1 MAKQV
6 RAGAPVND
14 KRGAEGKRGEV
25 RVLIVDDLTSMRKV
39 LRSLLASIGFH
50 RITEA
55 RDASDAVL
63 KLQAEPFDLII
74 SDWNMPTMTGQD
86 LLEYVR
92 ADARFREIPFVM
104 LTSLADRDSVVAAR
118 RSGVSDYL
126 AKPFTIQE
134 LEQKLSSVC
143 CRGEGSACR

>member
-1 MAKQV
+1 M
-6 RAGAPVND
+6 ND
-14 KRGAEGKRGEV
+14 ERDAIHKRGEV

-39 LRSLLASIGFH
+39 LRNLLASIGFNQ
-50 RITEA
+50 ITEA

-63 KLQAEPFDLII
+63 KLQAESFDLII

-92 ADARFREIPFVM
+92 ADARFKEIPFVM
-104 LTSLADRDSVVAAR
+104 LTSLADRDSVVAAQ

-126 AKPFTIQE
+126 AKPFTVQE
-134 LEQKLSSVC
+134 LEQKLSGVC
-143 CRGEGSACR
+143 CRGGGACR

>member
-1 MAKQV
+1 M
-6 RAGAPVND
+6 NE
-14 KRGAEGKRGEV
+14 KRGAANNPGEV

-39 LRSLLASIGFH
+39 LRNLLASIGFD
-50 RITEA
+50 RVTEA

-92 ADARFREIPFVM
+92 GDERFKEIPSVM
-104 LTSLADRDSVVAAR
+104 LTSLADRDSVVAAQ

-126 AKPFTIQE
+126 AKPFTVQE
-134 LEQKLSSVC
+134 LEKKLTGVC
-143 CRGEGSACR
+143 CRGGSACR